1 MVLLTDSSLSNVADD
16 DKEPLGGD
24 MALSKVSEE
33 ESPEVLVEAKAVGP
47 QVKAAIRDNR
57 ET

>member
-1 MVLLTDSSLSNVADD
+1 VLLTDSSLSNVDDD

-33 ESPEVLVEAKAVGP
+33 ESPAVLVEAKAVGP

>member
-1 MVLLTDSSLSNVADD
+1 VLLTDSSLSNVAD
-16 DKEPLGGD
+16 EETLGGD